1 MRKRLANVNPLQCG
15 IVLAA
20 LQFCLSLLIIPF
32 FLLAAIVAAHSS
44 QFSPQPGGNPF
55 GALGFVFVILIPVFY
70 TVVGFIG
77 GVIAALVYNVIAKMT
92 GGLEFTTVEV
102 ALNVPPAINYASH

>member
-1 MRKRLANVNPLQCG
+1 MKKRLANVNPLQCG

-20 LQFCLSLLIIPF
+20 LQFCLSLLIVPV
-32 FLLAAIVAAHSS
+32 FLLGAIVAAN
-44 QFSPQPGGNPF
+44 SPQLSQRSGGNPF

-77 GVIAALVYNVIAKMT
+77 GVIAALVYNLIAKMT
-92 GGLEFTTVEV
+92 GGLEFTTVDM
-102 ALNVPPAINYASH
+102 ALNVPPTINYASH